1 MKLNL
6 QDRTIEDFGRQW
18 TVFDD
23 ASGFF
28 GSKELLADFVMPF
41 DLSQIQG
48 WRVMDLGAGTGR
60 HVLAML
66 EAGAALVVA
75 VEPSEAIAVVKER
88 TREVRDRVTLLQ
100 CAGDQIPHT
109 AEFDAVFSI
118 GVIHHI
124 PNPAPVVQ
132 AVYRAL
138 KPGGKFVVWLYGK
151 EGNELYLLLVKP
163 LRWVSTHLPHWALVA
178 LVRALDLPLLLY
190 LHLCTRLPEVPFP
203 LADYLRS
210 IIAPLPVDKRRLVI
224 YDQLNPA
231 YAKYYTRADAEALMA
246 VAPFRTTVHH
256 RRGYSWVVIGE
267 KPKDVPCAESSAAS
281 PVWAIPSTPTP

>member
-1 MKLNL
+1 MRGWTKAKL

-23 ASGFF
+23 AAGFF

-41 DLSQIQG
+41 DLSQIRG
-48 WRVMDLGAGTGR
+48 WRVLDLGAGTGR

-75 VEPSEAIAVVKER
+75 LEPSQAIEVVREK
-88 TREVRDRVTLLQ
+88 TREFKDRVTLLQ
-100 CAGDQIPHT
+100 IAGDQIPPT

-124 PNPAPVVQ
+124 PDPAPVVQ
-132 AVYRAL
+132 AVYGAL
-138 KPGGKFVVWLYGK
+138 KPGGKFIVWLYGK
-151 EGNELYLLLVKP
+151 EGNGLYLLLVKP
-163 LRWVSTHLPHWALVA
+163 LRWLSTHLPHWALVA
-178 LVRALDLPLLLY
+178 LVRALDLPLVFYLY
-190 LHLCTRLPEVPFP
+190 LCRCLPKVPLP
-203 LADYLRS
+203 LADYLRA
-210 IIAPLPVDKRRLVI
+210 IIAPLPADKRRLVI

-231 YAKYYTRADAEALMA
+231 YAKYYTRKEATELMA
-246 VAPFRTTVHH
+246 AAPFQIAVHH

-267 KPKDVPCAESSAAS
+267 KPETS
-281 PVWAIPSTPTP
+281 

>member
-1 MKLNL
+1 MRGQTKTKL

-23 ASGFF
+23 AADFF

-41 DLSQIQG
+41 DLSQIRG
-48 WRVMDLGAGTGR
+48 WRVLDLGAGTGR

-66 EAGAALVVA
+66 DSGAALVVA
-75 VEPSEAIAVVKER
+75 VEPSQAIEVVREK
-88 TREVRDRVTLLQ
+88 TREFKDRVTLLKIT
-100 CAGDQIPHT
+100 GDQIPPT
-109 AEFDAVFSI
+109 ADFDAVFSI

-124 PNPAPVVQ
+124 PDPAPVVR
-132 AVYRAL
+132 AVYGAL
-138 KPGGKFVVWLYGK
+138 KPGGKFIVWLYGK

-163 LRWVSTHLPHWALVA
+163 LRWLSTHLPHWALTA
-178 LVRALDLPLLLY
+178 LVRALDVPLVFYLY
-190 LHLCTRLPEVPFP
+190 ICRRLPKVPLP

-210 IIAPLPVDKRRLVI
+210 IIEPLPGDKRRLVI

-231 YAKYYTRADAEALMA
+231 YAKYYTRKDAEALMA
-246 VAPFRTTVHH
+246 VAPFQIAVHH

-267 KPKDVPCAESSAAS
+267 KPQAS
-281 PVWAIPSTPTP
+281 

>member
-1 MKLNL
+1 MRGQMKAKL

-23 ASGFF
+23 AAGFF
-28 GSKELLADFVMPF
+28 GSKELLADFVAPF
-41 DLSQIQG
+41 DLSQIRG
-48 WRVMDLGAGTGR
+48 WRVLDLGAGTGR

-66 EAGAALVVA
+66 ESGAARVVA
-75 VEPSEAIAVVKER
+75 VEPSRAIEVVKEK
-88 TREVRDRVTLLQ
+88 TREFKDRVTLLQ
-100 CAGDQIPHT
+100 IAGDQIPPT

-124 PNPAPVVQ
+124 PDPAPVVR
-132 AVYRAL
+132 AVYGAL

-163 LRWVSTHLPHWALVA
+163 LRWLSTHLPHWALVA
-178 LVRALDLPLLLY
+178 LVRALDLPLVLY
-190 LHLCTRLPEVPFP
+190 LHICRRLPKVPLP

-210 IIAPLPVDKRRLVI
+210 IIAPLAGDKRRLVI

-231 YAKYYTRADAEALMA
+231 YAKYYTRREAEALMA
-246 VAPFRTTVHH
+246 VAPFQIAVHH

-267 KPKDVPCAESSAAS
+267 KPGQDPKRTS
-281 PVWAIPSTPTP
+281 